1 MNLLTRIKRF
11 FKRSRNMEG
20 MHLCTD
26 KDGNAQQVT
35 VKKKGRG
42 YSVIFPDGT
51 RTPLQWVQKMHTL
64 TPYTPPTDQDP
75 PAAA

>member
-20 MHLCTD
+20 VYTCT

-35 VKKKGRG
+35 VKRKGRG
-42 YSVIFPDGT
+42 YSVIWPDGT
-51 RTPLQWVQKMHTL
+51 RTPLQWAQKAYTL
-64 TPYTPPTDQDP
+64 TPYTPPVINDP

>member
-11 FKRSRNMEG
+11 FKKGKNMEG
-20 MHLCTD
+20 IYTCT
-26 KDGNAQQVT
+26 KDGSEQQVT

-42 YSVIFPDGT
+42 YSVVYPDGT
-51 RTPLQWVQKMHTL
+51 RMPLQWVQKMHTL
-64 TPYTPPTDQDP
+64 TPYTPPISNDP